1 MKDIDYV
8 VEASHALYDTIT
20 EELSLQSTKKY
31 NNDSMT
37 LAQLDDWRKNK
48 LPEIL
53 QVRYKKEKASWL
65 SKDELVLLMD
75 WKLAKGKYRP
85 TLPSLIKSNSDDSV
99 EEITKE
105 GFHIL
110 LSFFDKIEVD
120 NFWSTLEAD
129 TKKEYMEVVKSSCE
143 QFCKLR
149 GVGPATASLIC
160 SLTTNINEALAPP
173 FFSDESF
180 MFYILEP
187 LRPDTKIKYNIKE
200 YIEELIS
207 LYADIMKASTHVKS
221 MNVLENGG
229 WSLKMHDIYKF
240 DKLSNVKL
248 PSKLEK
254 APGKFPSQEVNRLPV
269 EASRKKRKL
278 NN

>member
-1 MKDIDYV
+1 MQDIDYV

-37 LAQLDDWRKNK
+37 LAQLDDWRRNK

-53 QVRYKKEKASWL
+53 KDRYQRQNSCWL
-65 SKDELVLLMD
+65 QKDELVLLMD

-99 EEITKE
+99 VEITKE

-110 LSFFDKIEVD
+110 LSYVEKVEVD
-120 NFWSTLEAD
+120 QFWKNLEAD
-129 TKKEYMEVVKSSCE
+129 SKKEYLEIVKKACD

-160 SLTTNINEALAPP
+160 SLTTNINEVLAPP

-187 LRPDTKIKYNIKE
+187 LRPETKIKYNIKE
-200 YIEELIS
+200 YIEELVS
-207 LYADIMKASTHVKS
+207 LYADILKTRTHVKS

-254 APGKFPSQEVNRLPV
+254 APGKFPSLEITRLTI
-269 EASRKKRKL
+269 ETSRKKRKL
-278 NN
+278 N